1 MIIEVLSQKYRC
13 GCERGMAE
21 FVLPGILIKLNS
33 IIEWD
38 FCRFP
43 EEIVQEKADPTDE
56 NSQVVERKIEKRNF
70 LGDDPELKPGN
81 CFLYK
86 GQVIAVDSE
95 DRLILIVSE
104 TGYGALDRIYEEN
117 LKTEFEMMFNEFN
130 VEDVK
135 WEVEES
141 GIIPDEFDEV
151 YQVPYNYYNI
161 WKERFVA
168 GRGFIS
174 PGLCLK
180 VTIESDTF
188 WGPLDFYM
196 LDWSVRYKSSQLEP
210 DEVEYAVK
218 ELLSWFY
225 DHYKRI
231 KALERQTEKENN

>member
-1 MIIEVLSQKYRC
+1 MIVEILSQKYKC
-13 GCERGMAE
+13 GCEKGMAE
-21 FVLPGILIKLNS
+21 LSIPGILTKLNT

-43 EEIVQEKADPTDE
+43 EEIIQEKTDPNDE
-56 NSQVVERKIEKRNF
+56 NSEVVERKVEKRDF

-95 DRLILIVSE
+95 DRLILVVSE

-117 LKTEFEMMFNEFN
+117 LKTEFEMMFNNFE
-130 VEDVK
+130 VSDVK

-141 GIIPDEFDEV
+141 GNISEEFDEV
-151 YQVPYNYYNI
+151 YQVPYSYYNI

-168 GRGFIS
+168 GRGFLS

-180 VTIESDTF
+180 VVMDSDDFIRPIE
-188 WGPLDFYM
+188 LYM
-196 LDWSVRYKSSQLEP
+196 LDWSVKYKSTQLEP
-210 DEVEYAVK
+210 DEVEYATK
-218 ELLSWFY
+218 EVLSWFY
-225 DHYKRI
+225 DNYKRV
-231 KALERQTEKENN
+231 KALERSKDSNGE